1 MKKLVLSLLV
11 ILGFM
16 FASNAQTF
24 ELYHEGELFEMG
36 DKLTVV
42 DYPQVIY
49 FIPPM

>member
-1 MKKLVLSLLV
+1 
-11 ILGFM
+11 M